1 MAEAETEATMRGWTK
16 AWSRRVALSAV
27 LVVQAGS
34 LAAQPKT
41 ATEAA
46 TDPDSVSDS
55 DPVSDPDPDPDSD
68 SVSVSDP
75 DSASASV
82 PAPARVEP
90 SEEAYSTR
98 VVYVHNPGSKLGGS
112 LALRTGVLE
121 LGAELMLLTSG
132 AELAGASVGFTD
144 VGMLR
149 LRARKS
155 LSDELEL
162 FAATQLLAKQPSAS
176 DAALWQGALLGGQ
189 WFFAADYALALRA
202 SVGPVLDAGDG
213 YLAISPGLVT
223 KQRVD
228 HHVHFELGL
237 AYGFTALDLVAPGD
251 ALFHVHE
258 AIAHAEV
265 QLGDRSGGIFARF
278 AYHLPFASGP
288 SEARSPG
295 RYLDP
300 SPQLNLQLGAVL
312 VAGANRDWDIYAACA
327 VVDRGE
333 LNDAVTSLPILDG
346 GFDQQQWIFGVLH
359 RFGAD
364 PTPLR

>member
-1 MAEAETEATMRGWTK
+1 MRAWTK
-16 AWSRRVALSAV
+16 AWSRRLALSAV
-27 LVVQAGS
+27 LVVQTGP
-34 LAAQPKT
+34 LAAQPRT
-41 ATEAA
+41 ATEAEPGA
-46 TDPDSVSDS
+46 APAPAPDPDP
-55 DPVSDPDPDPDSD
+55 DPDPDSDPDPDPDS
-68 SVSVSDP
+68 
-75 DSASASV
+75 ASV
-82 PAPARVEP
+82 PARAHVEP
-90 SEEAYSTR
+90 SEDVYSTR

-132 AELAGASVGFTD
+132 AELAGASIGFTD

-189 WFFAADYALALRA
+189 WFFAANYALALRA

-237 AYGFTALDLVAPGD
+237 GYGFTALDLVAPGD

-258 AIAHAEV
+258 AIAHAEI
-265 QLGDRSGGIFARF
+265 QLGDRSGGLFARF

-295 RYLDP
+295 RYLEP

-312 VAGANRDWDIYAACA
+312 VAGPNRDWDIYAACA

-333 LNDAVTSLPILDG
+333 LDDAVTSLPILDG

-364 PTPLR
+364 PHAQR